1 MKETLVRALSGALY
15 IILLLGCI
23 QYSQQSFF
31 GLLLVFLVIAVYELS
46 KLFKISYWLPVII
59 SPLMYW
65 YFFVEDFDPVKDG
78 VLNTI
83 SIVTLMGLIIY
94 LFSKQNV
101 ELPNWSK
108 YLIIV
113 GYLII
118 PFILMN
124 KISIGVKG
132 YNPKIITSVFI
143 IIWTNDTFAYLVGK
157 KIGKNKLF
165 EKVSPKKT
173 IEGFAGGLFFGLL
186 VGILL
191 SKYYI
196 GGALLYWIFISLI
209 VVVFGTLG
217 DLVESKFKRVAQI
230 KDSGKI
236 MPGHGGILDR
246 LDSVIFA
253 TPFVF
258 LLYQIMYYVS

>member
-1 MKETLVRALSGALY
+1 MKETLVRALSGVLY

-59 SPLMYW
+59 SLFIYW
-65 YFFVEDFDPVKDG
+65 CFFGKDFEPIKDG
-78 VLNTI
+78 VLNAI
-83 SIVTLMGLIIY
+83 SIVTLVGLIMY

-132 YNPKIITSVFI
+132 YNPKIITSIFI

-157 KIGKNKLF
+157 QIGKNKLF

-173 IEGFAGGLFFGLL
+173 IEGFVGGLFFGLL
-186 VGILL
+186 AGILL

-196 GGALLYWIFISLI
+196 GGALLFWIYISII
-209 VVVFGTLG
+209 VVIFGTLG
-217 DLVESKFKRVAQI
+217 DLVESKFKRVAQM